1 MALKEH
7 HIYDK
12 KRYSNYDNDLIN
24 DVVLIKEDITP
35 RMKWRKAKVVSKI
48 RRRDNLIIGVE
59 IKVFQP
65 MLNCTVRI
73 NRLLQLFFSFEINN
87 IVESVSTRPR
97 IVSAVNGD
105 IKRKLTTEI
114 I

>member
-35 RMKWRKAKVVSKI
+35 RMNWRKAEVVNVI
-48 RRRDNLIIGVE
+48 RGLNNLIKGPQL
-59 IKVFQP
+59 KVFQP
-65 MLNCTVRI
+65 KLNRAV
-73 NRLLQLFFSFEINN
+73 QLIDHYN
-87 IVESVSTRPR
+87 
-97 IVSAVNGD
+97 
-105 IKRKLTTEI
+105 
-114 I
+114 

>member
-35 RMKWRKAKVVSKI
+35 RMKWRKAKIVNKI
-48 RRRDNLIIGVE
+48 RGQDNLIRGVG
-59 IKVFQP
+59 IKMFQP
-65 MLNCTVRI
+65 KLNCTVII
-73 NRLLQLFFSFEINN
+73 NRPLQLFFSFEINN
-87 IVESVSTRPR
+87 TVESVSTRPR
-97 IVSAVNGD
+97 IVSAVNAD
-105 IKRKLTTEI
+105 MIVNSNY
-114 I
+114 